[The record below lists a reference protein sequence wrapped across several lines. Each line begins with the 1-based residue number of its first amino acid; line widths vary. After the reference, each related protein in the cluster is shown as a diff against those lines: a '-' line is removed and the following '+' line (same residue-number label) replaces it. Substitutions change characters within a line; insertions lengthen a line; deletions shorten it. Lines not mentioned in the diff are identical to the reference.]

1 MAELRDLFATVVF
14 VVISAVFIIVPPLNE
29 TPLRAVLGFI
39 LVLFVPGY
47 VFVSALFPGRD
58 ELNGIERL
66 ALSIGLSIC
75 IVIFIGIAL
84 NYTPWGIT
92 GRNQYFSQFL
102 PSRWPLLRFV
112 LIDGSKLRPG
122 AKLCSSQSMQRESS
136 RFDSGK
142 GSFGEAE
149 DICPIMV
156 NQIIAII
163 GKAHVH
169 HGINLIVFGKRRYIS
184 RPGD

>member
-1 MAELRDLFATVVF
+1 MAELRDLSVIVVF

-47 VFVSALFPGRD
+47 VFVSALFPGSD

-84 NYTPWGIT
+84 NYTPWEI
-92 GRNQYFSQFL
+92 RLNPILFSISAFTL
-102 PSRWPLLRFV
+102 AFTAISAYRRV
-112 LIDGSKLRPG
+112 KIATKSK
-122 AKLCSSQSMQRESS
+122 S
-136 RFDSGK
+136 
-142 GSFGEAE
+142 
-149 DICPIMV
+149 V
-156 NQIIAII
+156 
-163 GKAHVH
+163 
-169 HGINLIVFGKRRYIS
+169 
-184 RPGD
+184 